1 VEWWINAGF
10 LEAEQLVPVAQAAE
24 RLGYAGITL
33 PDHLFL
39 PEHYESQ
46 YPYSADG
53 TVGWAPEAPWPDCW
67 VSIAAM
73 AQATQRLRFGT
84 SVFIGPLRDVI
95 TLAKSVGTCAAL
107 APGRLMCGLGAGWLS
122 EEFDVVGQD
131 FATRGKRMDEMLD
144 VLPLLWSGDVVEYQ
158 GEHISIPPLRMR
170 PAAGD
175 VPILVGGNTKAALRR
190 AARVDGWIA
199 AFTDVVQLAGM
210 LAEYDDQRARQGRV
224 ASRGEI
230 LVTATPGIVKQAE
243 ALAALGVDGVV
254 VAAVTLAAS
263 TATEDVV
270 AGMERYAARW
280 A

>member
-84 SVFIGPLRDVI
+84 SVFIG
-95 TLAKSVGTCAAL
+95 
-107 APGRLMCGLGAGWLS
+107 GR
-122 EEFDVVGQD
+122 
-131 FATRGKRMDEMLD
+131 
-144 VLPLLWSGDVVEYQ
+144 
-158 GEHISIPPLRMR
+158 
-170 PAAGD
+170 
-175 VPILVGGNTKAALRR
+175 RR
-190 AARVDGWIA
+190 
-199 AFTDVVQLAGM
+199 
-210 LAEYDDQRARQGRV
+210 
-224 ASRGEI
+224 
-230 LVTATPGIVKQAE
+230 
-243 ALAALGVDGVV
+243 
-254 VAAVTLAAS
+254 
-263 TATEDVV
+263 
-270 AGMERYAARW
+270 
-280 A
+280 